1 MNVRQPETAFS
12 REIALTSSEE
22 GRFGKTA
29 GCFNILRRDL
39 ELARQEQK
47 LPASTRTV
55 ALRSPRI
62 GHHKAVPR

>member
-1 MNVRQPETAFS
+1 M
-12 REIALTSSEE
+12 
-22 GRFGKTA
+22 FGKTA

-39 ELARQEQK
+39 ELARQEEK
-47 LPASTRTV
+47 VPASTRTV

>member
-1 MNVRQPETAFS
+1 MNVRQPGTACS
-12 REIALTSSEE
+12 SEIALTSSEK
-22 GRFGKTA
+22 GMFGKTA

-39 ELARQEQK
+39 ELARQEEK
-47 LPASTRTV
+47 MPASTRTV